1 MAARSIWKGII
12 TFGMVSI
19 PIKVY
24 SGTESKDISF
34 RQLHNECKGRIK
46 QHTYCP
52 ACDRNIEF
60 AEITKGYEY
69 GKDQYVVMD
78 KEDFEKLPLP
88 NKNAIDVTNFVTVDA
103 IDSPHYDQ
111 TYYVEPEDAAKKP
124 FALFMKAM
132 TEKNVIAIGKIA
144 IRTKERLC
152 ALRPIG
158 GTLVMNTLLY
168 PDEIRIDLHKPASDI
183 EVNEKELAMAGSLID
198 MMTDDFEPEK
208 YTDNYREALLKLI
221 EAKVEGREIEVA
233 PQAKEGTVVDLM
245 AALQASMESLKA
257 EKAKDGGKKP
267 AVAAASET
275 VRELA
280 PAAVTA
286 KAAKT
291 AAEPKIGVE
300 PKTRKKKTG

>member
-46 QHTYCP
+46 QQTYCP
-52 ACDRNIEF
+52 ACDRNVEY
-60 AEITKGYEY
+60 AELTKGYEY
-69 GKDQYVVMD
+69 GKDQYVVVE

-88 NKNAIDVTNFVTVDA
+88 NKNSIDVTNFVTAEA

-132 TEKNVIAIGKIA
+132 TDKKVIAVGKIA

-168 PDEIRIDLHKPASDI
+168 PDEIRIDLHKPMSDI
-183 EVNEKELAMAGSLID
+183 EVNDKELAMAGSLID

-257 EKAKDGGKKP
+257 EKAKDGGKK
-267 AVAAASET
+267 
-275 VRELA
+275 L
-280 PAAVTA
+280 AAVKEEPGKEMVATAA

>member
-46 QHTYCP
+46 QQTFCP
-52 ACDRNIEF
+52 ACDRNVEY
-60 AEITKGYEY
+60 AELTKGYEY
-69 GKDQYVVMD
+69 GKDQYVVVD
-78 KEDFEKLPLP
+78 KDDFEKLPLP
-88 NKNAIDVTNFVTVDA
+88 NKNSIDVTNFVTSDA

-168 PDEIRIDLHKPASDI
+168 PDEIRIDLHKPMSDI
-183 EVNEKELAMAGSLID
+183 EVNDKELAMAGSLID

-257 EKAKDGGKKP
+257 EKAKDGGKK
-267 AVAAASET
+267 
-275 VRELA
+275 L
-280 PAAVTA
+280 AAVKDEPKEMVATAA

>member
-46 QHTYCP
+46 QQTYCP
-52 ACDRNIEF
+52 ACDRNVEY
-60 AEITKGYEY
+60 AELTKGYEY
-69 GKDQYVVMD
+69 GKDQYVVVE

-88 NKNAIDVTNFVTVDA
+88 NKNSIDVTNFVTADA

-132 TEKNVIAIGKIA
+132 TDKKVIAVGKIA

-168 PDEIRIDLHKPASDI
+168 PDEIRIDLHKPMSDI
-183 EVNEKELAMAGSLID
+183 EVNDKELAMAGSLID

-257 EKAKDGGKKP
+257 EKAKDGGKKLV
-267 AVAAASET
+267 AVKEEPKEMVATA
-275 VRELA
+275 
-280 PAAVTA
+280 A

>member
-46 QHTYCP
+46 QQTYCP
-52 ACDRNIEF
+52 ACDRNVEY
-60 AEITKGYEY
+60 AELTKGYEY
-69 GKDQYVVMD
+69 GKDQYVVVE

-88 NKNAIDVTNFVTVDA
+88 NKNSIDVTNFVTAEA

-132 TEKNVIAIGKIA
+132 TEKKVIAVGKIA

-168 PDEIRIDLHKPASDI
+168 PDEIRIDLHKPMSDI
-183 EVNEKELAMAGSLID
+183 EVNDKELAMASSLID

-233 PQAKEGTVVDLM
+233 PQAKEGVVVDLM
-245 AALQASMESLKA
+245 AALQASMETLKA
-257 EKAKDGGKKP
+257 EKAKDGGKK
-267 AVAAASET
+267 
-275 VRELA
+275 L
-280 PAAVTA
+280 AAVKEEPAKEMVATAA

>member
-34 RQLHNECKGRIK
+34 RQLHNQCKGRIK

-52 ACDRNIEF
+52 ACDRNVEY

-88 NKNAIDVTNFVTVDA
+88 NKNAIDVTNFVAVDA

-168 PDEIRIDLHKPASDI
+168 PDEIRIDLHKPVSDI
-183 EVNEKELAMAGSLID
+183 EVNDKELAMAGSLID

-257 EKAKDGGKKP
+257 EKARDGGKKP
-267 AVAAASET
+267 AAAVNET

-280 PAAVTA
+280 PAAATA